1 MNKHAATIA
10 GTVAAAG
17 LIVAG
22 AGTASAA
29 QTTAPGE
36 GTYLVGA
43 ELAPGQYAASG
54 QVDDY
59 MGCYWKRLSGT
70 TGDLEDIIAS
80 DYTHSEKVIVT
91 VLPSDYAFES
101 EDCGTWTR
109 IGDVPVAPAPD
120 LTGAAVGSAVVGSA
134 VVGSAVLP
142 LALPLVMAGSTG
154 L

>member
-10 GTVAAAG
+10 GAFAAG
-17 LIVAG
+17 LVFAG

-29 QTTAPGE
+29 QTVAPGE

-43 ELAPGQYAASG
+43 ELAPGQYTASG

-70 TGDLEDIIAS
+70 TGEIDDIIAS

-101 EDCGTWTR
+101 EYCGTWTR
-109 IGDVPVAPAPD
+109 IGDIPVAPGPD
-120 LTGAAVGSAVVGSA
+120 LTSAAIGSAVVGSA

-142 LALPLVMAGSTG
+142 LAAPLLMSGSAG